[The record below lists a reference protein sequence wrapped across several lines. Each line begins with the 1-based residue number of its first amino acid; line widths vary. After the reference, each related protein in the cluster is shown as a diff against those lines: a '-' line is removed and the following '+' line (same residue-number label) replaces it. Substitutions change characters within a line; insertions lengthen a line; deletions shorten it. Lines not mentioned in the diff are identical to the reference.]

1 MAPTVRHTL
10 TRVTSPQR
18 SQPVS
23 PHRRLSEVSLAVGSA
38 FALSSLFGSIWF
50 GRLGIVVLA
59 FAAVVAV
66 RAAWQEVVD
75 VKLKGHGQLLSAEN
89 RHQEL
94 LFETRQSATIVR
106 EVLRKRNGVLAE
118 TLTSTR
124 TDLAATR
131 SEVIQRNKLIA
142 EQLRVLSTL
151 RGDLVA
157 ARIERDELVGDVAAL
172 VDRVGRL
179 EESMHAE
186 NGQTGTAEVLSLPR
200 RVRRAG
206 RPEDWRTA
214 ELPSVAEMVQLDVTS
229 PATPVWKQA

>member
-1 MAPTVRHTL
+1 MAPIFGHTL

-23 PHRRLSEVSLAVGSA
+23 PHRRLSEVALAVGSA
-38 FALSSLFGSIWF
+38 FALSSLFGNVWF

-59 FAAVVAV
+59 FAAFVAM
-66 RAAWQEVVD
+66 RAAWHEVVD
-75 VKLKGHGQLLSAEN
+75 AKLEGHGHLLAAEN
-89 RHQEL
+89 LHQEL

-106 EVLRKRNGVLAE
+106 EVLRKRNSVLAE
-118 TLTSTR
+118 TLASTR
-124 TDLAATR
+124 TDLAASR

-142 EQLRVLSTL
+142 EQLRVLSTM
-151 RGDLVA
+151 RGDLA
-157 ARIERDELVGDVAAL
+157 ASRIERDELAGDVAAL
-172 VDRVGRL
+172 VDRVERL
-179 EESMHAE
+179 EDNAQS
-186 NGQTGTAEVLSLPR
+186 GTTAEVLNLPR
-200 RVRRAG
+200 RVVRRTG